1 MKNFRILIVD
11 DEADLR
17 EGLKTFF
24 EIEDFPCLTAKDG
37 EDALSILEKENVHLV
52 LSDIKMPNCTG
63 IELLQKIKEKN
74 KDLPFAILMTGY
86 SEVTNE
92 EAMIMGASELLLK
105 PLDIRGLVGRITNTY
120 AQGIN

>member
-11 DEADLR
+11 DETDLR

-24 EIEDFPCLTAKDG
+24 EIEEFSCLTAKDG
-37 EDALSILEKENVHLV
+37 EDALCILEKENVHLV

-74 KDLPFAILMTGY
+74 KDLPFVILMTGY
-86 SEVTNE
+86 SEITNE
-92 EAMIMGASELLLK
+92 EAMTMGASELLLK
-105 PLDIRGLVGRITNTY
+105 PLDIRELVGRITNTY

>member
-1 MKNFRILIVD
+1 MMDNTSGTPEWELD
-11 DEADLR
+11 Y
-17 EGLKTFF
+17 
-24 EIEDFPCLTAKDG
+24 
-37 EDALSILEKENVHLV
+37 HLYSKV
-52 LSDIKMPNCTG
+52 V
-63 IELLQKIKEKN
+63 QKIKEKN
-74 KDLPFAILMTGY
+74 KDLPFVILMTGY